1 MEELRE
7 TIWRL
12 SNLDRGPL
20 IDALLG
26 MDAEQQAIA
35 CGSGRRAELG
45 SSARNRAEKARSNC
59 FPRIPTCHV
68 TLQPATKGR
77 ATVCYQALLN
87 KALRRWHGSERP
99 AVERLPAHHPRG
111 RPDVKLCE
119 GL

>member
-1 MEELRE
+1 MKELRE

-59 FPRIPTCHV
+59 FRLGKIIYF
-68 TLQPATKGR
+68 LRFRSPATNTSPEDAALCRKLAHKLLAKGQW
-77 ATVCYQALLN
+77 TGG
-87 KALRRWHGSERP
+87 HSI
-99 AVERLPAHHPRG
+99 
-111 RPDVKLCE
+111 
-119 GL
+119 